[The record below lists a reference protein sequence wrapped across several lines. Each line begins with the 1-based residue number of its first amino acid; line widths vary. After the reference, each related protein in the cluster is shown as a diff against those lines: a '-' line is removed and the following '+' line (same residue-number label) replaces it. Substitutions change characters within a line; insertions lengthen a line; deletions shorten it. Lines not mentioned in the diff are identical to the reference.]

1 MRLRVLLLPAL
12 LLLLA
17 RPAPAPAAEP
27 WIAVVVPANA
37 EAAPDA
43 SELSLIFKRKKLYD
57 DDGGRLQPIN
67 LPADSPI
74 RRRFSRAVLRLT
86 PEAMDDYWNQM
97 YYQGVLPPHVVESE
111 AAMIRFVA
119 QTPHAIGYVAACLSS
134 DAALRVVLLIDAEG
148 HVLPAGP
155 VPGCPA
161 PPR

>member
-12 LLLLA
+12 VLLLA

-37 EAAPDA
+37 GHVPDA
-43 SELSLIFKRKKLYD
+43 TELSLIFKRKKLYD
-57 DDGGRLQPIN
+57 DDARLQPIN

-119 QTPHAIGYVAACLSS
+119 QTPHAIGYVAACLS
-134 DAALRVVLLIDAEG
+134 DPALRVVLLIDAEG
-148 HVLPAGP
+148 HLQPAGP

-161 PPR
+161 PLR